1 MDRTKPFLLAL
12 ARTAVLVM
20 AAFTLVVA
28 VQVLG
33 ETNRPVPSGRFLL
46 VRSADLAAGALPPG
60 HPPVEGCVPLPPGHP
75 RIEARR
81 LPAGHPPIP
90 ADEEEED
97 DGLPPGHPPVD
108 GPIRMQV
115 TFPQDGTSTI

>member
-1 MDRTKPFLLAL
+1 MDRTKPFLLVL

-33 ETNRPVPSGRFLL
+33 ETNRPVPSGRILL

-60 HPPVEGCVPLPPGHP
+60 HPPVEGCRPLPPGHP
-75 RIEARR
+75 PSRRGACPPATRPSPRTRRRRTTGSRRATRPSTARSACR
-81 LPAGHPPIP
+81 
-90 ADEEEED
+90 
-97 DGLPPGHPPVD
+97 
-108 GPIRMQV
+108 
-115 TFPQDGTSTI
+115 